1 MDSRSGTV
9 SIKLAGVIMN
19 QIPLPTVTSR
29 LSSQHT
35 VNRRKVHPRQEIEQA
50 KLIRNL
56 AWKSCQLIP
65 AWVDHD
71 EVGLDTFYTRPEV
84 AKECSENLYAVM
96 QEDYAVIDDYH
107 FIDPG
112 AGAGAFYDLMPRGRR
127 IGIDIL
133 PTRPDFIR
141 QDYLT
146 WNPPSNYQRYAVLG
160 NPPFGYRAWLAL
172 AFVNHSARFA
182 DYMGLIL
189 PMAFQSDGKGSPKHR
204 VRGAEL
210 MQSRTLPPDAF
221 VDESG
226 RSVKLNALW
235 QIWRRGV
242 NNTPPPQT
250 CNDWID
256 IFTVDIR
263 KERLCG
269 HNRVGEADYFL
280 QRTYYGEPPKLVTD
294 FADVRYGCGYG
305 IVLKKEP
312 ETIAELLTATDWTE
326 YSNLAMHNCRHISMY
341 HIRQA
346 VIHGGFTDE

>member
-1 MDSRSGTV
+1 
-9 SIKLAGVIMN
+9 MN
-19 QIPLPTVTSR
+19 QIPLPTVASSANGRHRSSLRQSHPSR
-29 LSSQHT
+29 A
-35 VNRRKVHPRQEIEQA
+35 IEHA
-50 KLIRNL
+50 KLIRNK
-56 AWKSCQLIP
+56 AWKDCQLIP
-65 AWVDHD
+65 AWVDPE
-71 EVGLDTFYTRPEV
+71 EVGLDCFYTRPEV
-84 AKECSENLYAVM
+84 AESCSESLYATM
-96 QEDYAVIDDYH
+96 REDYAMLDDYH

-112 AGAGAFYDLMPRGRR
+112 AGAGAFYDMMPGGRR
-127 IGIDIL
+127 LGIDIL
-133 PTRPDFIR
+133 PTRPDFVR
-141 QDYLT
+141 QDFLT
-146 WNPPSNYQRYAVLG
+146 WNPPSDDQRYAVLG

-172 AFVNHSARFA
+172 AFLNHSARFA

-210 MQSRTLPPDAF
+210 MLSNSLPPDSF
-221 VDESG
+221 IDESG
-226 RSVKLNALW
+226 KSVKLNALW

-250 CNDWID
+250 CDDWID
-256 IFTVDIR
+256 LFTVDIR

-269 HNRVGEADYFL
+269 QNRLGEADYFL
-280 QRTYYGEPPKLVTD
+280 QRTYYGEPPNLVTD

-305 IVLKKEP
+305 IVLKKQP
-312 ETIAELLTATDWTE
+312 ETILELLAATDWTE